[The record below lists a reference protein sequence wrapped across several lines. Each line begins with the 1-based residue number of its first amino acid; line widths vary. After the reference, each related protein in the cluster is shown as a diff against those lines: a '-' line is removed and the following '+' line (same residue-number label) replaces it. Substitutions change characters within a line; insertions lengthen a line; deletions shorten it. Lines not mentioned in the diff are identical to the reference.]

1 MQNRAAG
8 VFLLQVILHF
18 KSEERIIRI
27 SDRKLGA
34 VRVVRM
40 LRSARLK
47 NIGEA
52 FLIFLREPV
61 SRPLSRRRFEVI
73 HVPGFGLELDHA
85 APDVIQNLQRESVP
99 PVIRDVMFIVSEIPD
114 HFIHAVHADRGEMIA
129 ERAEVTLG
137 VRKEPLIH
145 VALDHLSLHFKRI
158 TGHFQQVIKALIEAF
173 PIGLEE
179 IAKPRAVDRDHTDGS
194 RLLRGTEETVAALQK
209 LPQIKLQTAA
219 HRADHVRFQIRIDE
233 VLEIMDLKDAGNK
246 RVKAFSLGM
255 KQRLGIAIALLG
267 RPQLLILDEPI
278 NGLDPTKIKYVRE
291 VLKNMNEEDGTTILI
306 SSHILPELH
315 QLATVYGFIH
325 HGKMLQQITD
335 KELDE
340 KCRRH
345 VHIEVDNVEKAS
357 CILDERYPES
367 QIKVYLR
374 NVIKVFGYNK
384 NISDITKELV
394 YGGVGVEKIGYE
406 GEDLEEYY
414 TNLLSEVKS
423 NETA

>member
-1 MQNRAAG
+1 MKEPEKILEAKDICKAYGKNMVLNQVNLTIKAG
-8 VFLLQVILHF
+8 EIYGLVGENGAGKSSLMKVITGLTKPTSGEISLF
-18 KSEERIIRI
+18 GKKNLEDERNKIGCLIENPALYM
-27 SDRKLGA
+27 D
-34 VRVVRM
+34 M
-40 LRSARLK
+40 TAR
-47 NIGEA
+47 
-52 FLIFLREPV
+52 
-61 SRPLSRRRFEVI
+61 
-73 HVPGFGLELDHA
+73 
-85 APDVIQNLQRESVP
+85 QNLEIQRTQ
-99 PVIRDVMFIVSEIPD
+99 RGIP
-114 HFIHAVHADRGEMIA
+114 G
-129 ERAEVTLG
+129 
-137 VRKEPLIH
+137 K
-145 VALDHLSLHFKRI
+145 S
-158 TGHFQQVIKALIEAF
+158 
-173 PIGLEE
+173 
-179 IAKPRAVDRDHTDGS
+179 S
-194 RLLRGTEETVAALQK
+194 
-209 LPQIKLQTAA
+209 
-219 HRADHVRFQIRIDE
+219 IDE

-374 NVIKVFGYNK
+374 NVIKVFDKDIENLALSINK
-384 NISDITKELV
+384 RIKEDERKEHQLKKQDKNFKKMV
-394 YGGVGVEKIGYE
+394 ANLSHDLRTPLTVIIGYLQLIRLE
-406 GEDLEEYY
+406 KNVNEPVNSYIEHIEKKADYLKKLVDDLY
-414 TNLLSEVKS
+414 LLFWSEAIESEVDMKS
-423 NETA
+423 VNITEVVTSLLKEYIQNSKRASEQLDIRLPHGNIWILAVFVKGSSSNGNLIIR

>member
-1 MQNRAAG
+1 M
-8 VFLLQVILHF
+8 
-18 KSEERIIRI
+18 
-27 SDRKLGA
+27 
-34 VRVVRM
+34 
-40 LRSARLK
+40 
-47 NIGEA
+47 
-52 FLIFLREPV
+52 
-61 SRPLSRRRFEVI
+61 
-73 HVPGFGLELDHA
+73 
-85 APDVIQNLQRESVP
+85 
-99 PVIRDVMFIVSEIPD
+99 
-114 HFIHAVHADRGEMIA
+114 
-129 ERAEVTLG
+129 
-137 VRKEPLIH
+137 
-145 VALDHLSLHFKRI
+145 
-158 TGHFQQVIKALIEAF
+158 
-173 PIGLEE
+173 
-179 IAKPRAVDRDHTDGS
+179 
-194 RLLRGTEETVAALQK
+194 
-209 LPQIKLQTAA
+209 
-219 HRADHVRFQIRIDE
+219 
-233 VLEIMDLKDAGNK
+233 
-246 RVKAFSLGM
+246 
-255 KQRLGIAIALLG
+255 LG

-315 QLATVYGFIH
+315 QLATVIWIYTSWK
-325 HGKMLQQITD
+325 KMLQQITD

>member
-1 MQNRAAG
+1 M
-8 VFLLQVILHF
+8 
-18 KSEERIIRI
+18 
-27 SDRKLGA
+27 
-34 VRVVRM
+34 
-40 LRSARLK
+40 
-47 NIGEA
+47 
-52 FLIFLREPV
+52 
-61 SRPLSRRRFEVI
+61 
-73 HVPGFGLELDHA
+73 
-85 APDVIQNLQRESVP
+85 
-99 PVIRDVMFIVSEIPD
+99 
-114 HFIHAVHADRGEMIA
+114 
-129 ERAEVTLG
+129 
-137 VRKEPLIH
+137 
-145 VALDHLSLHFKRI
+145 
-158 TGHFQQVIKALIEAF
+158 
-173 PIGLEE
+173 
-179 IAKPRAVDRDHTDGS
+179 
-194 RLLRGTEETVAALQK
+194 
-209 LPQIKLQTAA
+209 
-219 HRADHVRFQIRIDE
+219 
-233 VLEIMDLKDAGNK
+233 
-246 RVKAFSLGM
+246 
-255 KQRLGIAIALLG
+255 LG

-367 QIKVYLR
+367 QIIVYLI

>member
-1 MQNRAAG
+1 MKEPEKILEAKDICKAYGKNMVLNQVNLTIKAG
-8 VFLLQVILHF
+8 EIYGLVGENGAGKSSLMKVITGLT
-18 KSEERIIRI
+18 KPTSGEIRLFEHPALYM
-27 SDRKLGA
+27 D
-34 VRVVRM
+34 M
-40 LRSARLK
+40 TAR
-47 NIGEA
+47 
-52 FLIFLREPV
+52 
-61 SRPLSRRRFEVI
+61 
-73 HVPGFGLELDHA
+73 
-85 APDVIQNLQRESVP
+85 QNLEIQRTQ
-99 PVIRDVMFIVSEIPD
+99 RGIP
-114 HFIHAVHADRGEMIA
+114 G
-129 ERAEVTLG
+129 
-137 VRKEPLIH
+137 K
-145 VALDHLSLHFKRI
+145 S
-158 TGHFQQVIKALIEAF
+158 
-173 PIGLEE
+173 
-179 IAKPRAVDRDHTDGS
+179 S
-194 RLLRGTEETVAALQK
+194 
-209 LPQIKLQTAA
+209 
-219 HRADHVRFQIRIDE
+219 IDE

>member
-1 MQNRAAG
+1 MAP
-8 VFLLQVILHF
+8 L
-18 KSEERIIRI
+18 
-27 SDRKLGA
+27 
-34 VRVVRM
+34 VR
-40 LRSARLK
+40 
-47 NIGEA
+47 
-52 FLIFLREPV
+52 
-61 SRPLSRRRFEVI
+61 
-73 HVPGFGLELDHA
+73 
-85 APDVIQNLQRESVP
+85 
-99 PVIRDVMFIVSEIPD
+99 
-114 HFIHAVHADRGEMIA
+114 
-129 ERAEVTLG
+129 
-137 VRKEPLIH
+137 
-145 VALDHLSLHFKRI
+145 
-158 TGHFQQVIKALIEAF
+158 TG
-173 PIGLEE
+173 
-179 IAKPRAVDRDHTDGS
+179 GS
-194 RLLRGTEETVAALQK
+194 RHTGLAAL
-209 LPQIKLQTAA
+209 P
-219 HRADHVRFQIRIDE
+219 HRNIQSSIDE

>member
-1 MQNRAAG
+1 M
-8 VFLLQVILHF
+8 
-18 KSEERIIRI
+18 
-27 SDRKLGA
+27 
-34 VRVVRM
+34 
-40 LRSARLK
+40 
-47 NIGEA
+47 
-52 FLIFLREPV
+52 
-61 SRPLSRRRFEVI
+61 
-73 HVPGFGLELDHA
+73 
-85 APDVIQNLQRESVP
+85 
-99 PVIRDVMFIVSEIPD
+99 
-114 HFIHAVHADRGEMIA
+114 
-129 ERAEVTLG
+129 
-137 VRKEPLIH
+137 KEPEKILEAKDICKAYGKNM
-145 VALDHLSLHFKRI
+145 VLNQVNLTIKAGEIYGLVGENGAGKSSLMKVI
-158 TGHFQQVIKALIEAF
+158 TGLTKPTSGEISLFGKKNLEDERNKIGCLIE
-173 PIGLEE
+173 
-179 IAKPRAVDRDHTDGS
+179 
-194 RLLRGTEETVAALQK
+194 
-209 LPQIKLQTAA
+209 
-219 HRADHVRFQIRIDE
+219 E

>member
-1 MQNRAAG
+1 MKEPEKILEAKDICKAYGKNMVLNQVNLTIKAG
-8 VFLLQVILHF
+8 EIYGLVGENGAGKSSLMKVITGLTKPTSGEISLF
-18 KSEERIIRI
+18 GKKNLEDERNKIGCLIENPALYM
-27 SDRKLGA
+27 D
-34 VRVVRM
+34 M
-40 LRSARLK
+40 TAR
-47 NIGEA
+47 
-52 FLIFLREPV
+52 
-61 SRPLSRRRFEVI
+61 
-73 HVPGFGLELDHA
+73 
-85 APDVIQNLQRESVP
+85 QNLEIQRTQ
-99 PVIRDVMFIVSEIPD
+99 RGIP
-114 HFIHAVHADRGEMIA
+114 G
-129 ERAEVTLG
+129 
-137 VRKEPLIH
+137 K
-145 VALDHLSLHFKRI
+145 S
-158 TGHFQQVIKALIEAF
+158 
-173 PIGLEE
+173 
-179 IAKPRAVDRDHTDGS
+179 S
-194 RLLRGTEETVAALQK
+194 
-209 LPQIKLQTAA
+209 
-219 HRADHVRFQIRIDE
+219 IDE

-374 NVIKVFGYNK
+374 NVIKVCNNHICMERPQYAKEEIAFYKEGIKRGFMYQGVKPSNYGVCGAISLNSFVIGPDGALYKCWNDIGYSERSIGNLEKGIKLTNK
-384 NISDITKELV
+384 FVEWLSYDVVKDQECKDCSFFPV
-394 YGGVGVEKIGYE
+394 CYGGCAAYKNKICSSVKWNAE
-406 GEDLEEYY
+406 EMLELMKEM
-414 TNLLSEVKS
+414 
-423 NETA
+423 AQ

>member
-1 MQNRAAG
+1 MKEPEKILEAKDICKAYGKNMVLNQVNLTIKAG
-8 VFLLQVILHF
+8 EIYGLVGENGAGKSSLMKVITGLTKPTSGEISLF
-18 KSEERIIRI
+18 GKKNLEDERNKIGCLIENPALYM
-27 SDRKLGA
+27 D
-34 VRVVRM
+34 M
-40 LRSARLK
+40 TAR
-47 NIGEA
+47 
-52 FLIFLREPV
+52 
-61 SRPLSRRRFEVI
+61 
-73 HVPGFGLELDHA
+73 
-85 APDVIQNLQRESVP
+85 QNLEIQRTQ
-99 PVIRDVMFIVSEIPD
+99 RGIP
-114 HFIHAVHADRGEMIA
+114 G
-129 ERAEVTLG
+129 
-137 VRKEPLIH
+137 K
-145 VALDHLSLHFKRI
+145 S
-158 TGHFQQVIKALIEAF
+158 
-173 PIGLEE
+173 
-179 IAKPRAVDRDHTDGS
+179 S
-194 RLLRGTEETVAALQK
+194 
-209 LPQIKLQTAA
+209 
-219 HRADHVRFQIRIDE
+219 IDE

-340 KCRRH
+340 
-345 VHIEVDNVEKAS
+345 
-357 CILDERYPES
+357 RYPES

>member
-1 MQNRAAG
+1 MVKKN
-8 VFLLQVILHF
+8 L
-18 KSEERIIRI
+18 EDERNKIGCLIENPALYM
-27 SDRKLGA
+27 D
-34 VRVVRM
+34 M
-40 LRSARLK
+40 TAR
-47 NIGEA
+47 
-52 FLIFLREPV
+52 
-61 SRPLSRRRFEVI
+61 
-73 HVPGFGLELDHA
+73 
-85 APDVIQNLQRESVP
+85 QNLEIQRTQ
-99 PVIRDVMFIVSEIPD
+99 RGIP
-114 HFIHAVHADRGEMIA
+114 G
-129 ERAEVTLG
+129 
-137 VRKEPLIH
+137 K
-145 VALDHLSLHFKRI
+145 S
-158 TGHFQQVIKALIEAF
+158 
-173 PIGLEE
+173 
-179 IAKPRAVDRDHTDGS
+179 S
-194 RLLRGTEETVAALQK
+194 
-209 LPQIKLQTAA
+209 
-219 HRADHVRFQIRIDE
+219 IDE

-414 TNLLSEVKS
+414 TNLLSEVNRMRQLKAEYYKMKYS
-423 NETA
+423 RASKWVLVFMAFIFFIPFVVGNEYIVYDFW

>member
-1 MQNRAAG
+1 MKEPEKILEAKDICKAYGKNMVLNQVNLTIKAG
-8 VFLLQVILHF
+8 EIYGLVGENGAGKSSLMKVITGLTKPTSGEISLF
-18 KSEERIIRI
+18 GKKNLEDERNKIGCLIENPALYM
-27 SDRKLGA
+27 D
-34 VRVVRM
+34 M
-40 LRSARLK
+40 TAR
-47 NIGEA
+47 
-52 FLIFLREPV
+52 
-61 SRPLSRRRFEVI
+61 
-73 HVPGFGLELDHA
+73 
-85 APDVIQNLQRESVP
+85 QNLEIQRTQ
-99 PVIRDVMFIVSEIPD
+99 RGIP
-114 HFIHAVHADRGEMIA
+114 G
-129 ERAEVTLG
+129 
-137 VRKEPLIH
+137 K
-145 VALDHLSLHFKRI
+145 S
-158 TGHFQQVIKALIEAF
+158 
-173 PIGLEE
+173 
-179 IAKPRAVDRDHTDGS
+179 S
-194 RLLRGTEETVAALQK
+194 
-209 LPQIKLQTAA
+209 
-219 HRADHVRFQIRIDE
+219 IDE

-384 NISDITKELV
+384 NISDITKELL